1 MKKYLFIFTFLYIQC
16 FSQEKIKLSHASQY
30 DDFIELGLEMD
41 KPTSKFDLIRLDT
54 LTVTDNKMNVLK
66 ENKDDFLNY
75 GYNNG
80 RSKTVHYSIPEKK
93 FKTLTIKGV
102 MKYFTPSEE
111 KGSYF
116 NLGKLK
122 NIKRNINLVD
132 KAITDKNPDLYF
144 SVIDSTAFNKV
155 FPNFRYKSDNG
166 KDYQNP
172 DFKSY
177 DIMYAYKDSNQQK
190 LIYFINDSP
199 LPGHNNLIL
208 SDKKTGI
215 IYKLVKLKQN
225 MSPSERD
232 QINVEFMIENE
243 KSVKKIPFELKDVT
257 VVEK

>member
-1 MKKYLFIFTFLYIQC
+1 MKKYIFIFTFLYIQC
-16 FSQEKIKLSHASQY
+16 FSQENIKLSHASQY
-30 DDFIELGLEMD
+30 EDYIELELEMD
-41 KPTSKFDLIRLDT
+41 KPTSKFDLISLDT
-54 LTVTDNKMNVLK
+54 LTVTDNKKNVLK
-66 ENKDDFLNY
+66 ENKDNFLNY

-122 NIKRNINLVD
+122 NIKRNVNLVD

-155 FPNFRYKSDNG
+155 FPKFRYKSDND

-190 LIYFINDSP
+190 LIYFINDNP
-199 LPGHNNLIL
+199 LPGYNNLIL
-208 SDKKTGI
+208 RDKKTGI

-243 KSVKKIPFELKDVT
+243 KSVRKIPFELKDVT
-257 VVEK
+257 VTEK